1 MKTNQDYKNAAL
13 AALKGKWTPSVIA
26 TLVLVA
32 IMSVVMILAIIADI
46 SANPDSD
53 LMSLGAFLVMYGFL
67 FLIYYPLS
75 MVGYYNAYK
84 SLFRNGDDKVT
95 SNMFSYAFK
104 GYPKALGLSILYML
118 FVFLW
123 ALLLYIPGIIKG
135 LAYSMSPFIL
145 KDNPELSA
153 NQAINLSMKMMKGHK
168 FDLFCLML
176 SFIGWGFLAIFTF
189 GIGYLWLA
197 PYMSTTMVAFY
208 EDVKAE
214 YEAQPVAA

>member
-1 MKTNQDYKNAAL
+1 MDPFCCRYTRIGGDNVCGYDSGHNCRRF
-13 AALKGKWTPSVIA
+13 GKSGFRPYVSRGFSGHVWLSV
-26 TLVLVA
+26 
-32 IMSVVMILAIIADI
+32 
-46 SANPDSD
+46 PD
-53 LMSLGAFLVMYGFL
+53 L
-67 FLIYYPLS
+67 PLS

-95 SNMFSYAFK
+95 SNMFSYTFK

-168 FDLFCLML
+168 FDLFFLML
-176 SFIGWGFLAIFTF
+176 SFIGWGILAIFTF